1 MPAQGGFEEAG
12 MFWPVDLSKV
22 DHDCPE
28 VNTSGM
34 LHREIEVA
42 VFMHKVFAL
51 LAKMSLSS
59 ATATSPLPAS
69 LPTRL
74 MRKAMSDKALGS

>member
-1 MPAQGGFEEAG
+1 MRKEAFEEQG
-12 MFWPVDLSKV
+12 MVWPV

-34 LHREIEVA
+34 VDREIEVA
-42 VFMHKVFAL
+42 LFMHKVFAPL
-51 LAKMSLSS
+51 RAKMSLSS
-59 ATATSPLPAS
+59 ATATSPCNAS

-74 MRKAMSDKALGS
+74 MREAMSDKALGS